1 MQFQTIKKVFVATVL
16 PLSLV
21 LSIVVSGQVLAQ
33 DTIRI
38 AYLDPLSGTFAATGE
53 SGLHQIKYAVEKL
66 VNEKGGVWGGR
77 KIEVVSFDN
86 KGSPTDTQIQL
97 KRIISSDIH
106 FVFSGNSSAVAS
118 VISDTL
124 DKHNRRNPDN
134 QVLYLN
140 YSAVD
145 PALTER
151 DCNFWHF
158 RFDAHADIKMDALT
172 DHIANNKAV
181 KSVYIIGQDYSFG
194 KTVSAS
200 ARDML
205 KKKRP
210 DIEIVGDELHPIGL
224 VKDFT
229 PYVTKIG
236 SSKADAVI
244 TGNWGADMVALARSI
259 ADAGLDLPIYTYYGA
274 YDGTT
279 ATLGE
284 AGKNRI
290 YLVHQGRANKELNDD
305 WRKYNADFKARH
317 PNFDI
322 TYPRMVYAIDMLA
335 KAITKAKSIE
345 PQQVAYALE
354 GMEYTTMLGE
364 DVWMRSDDHQL
375 FADLSVSVQTNEGI
389 EIDADNSGYGLVT
402 QMAKPMEET
411 FMDTSCRM
419 RRPSGG

>member
-1 MQFQTIKKVFVATVL
+1 MIR
-16 PLSLV
+16 PISLF
-21 LSIVVSGQVLAQ
+21 VLALLFCLSSHAQ
-33 DTIRI
+33 QSIRI
-38 AYLDPLSGTFAATGE
+38 AYMDPLSGTFAATGE
-53 SGLHQIKYAVEKL
+53 SGLHQIRFAVENL
-66 VNEKGGVWGGR
+66 VNANGGVLGGR
-77 KIEVVSFDN
+77 KLEVVAFDN
-86 KGSPTDTQIQL
+86 KASPTDTQIQL
-97 KRIISSDIH
+97 KRLISDGIH

-118 VISDTL
+118 VISNTL

-134 QVLYLN
+134 RVLYLN

-145 PALTER
+145 PALTEQ
-151 DCNFWHF
+151 DCSFWHF

-172 DHIANNKAV
+172 DHIASNPNI

-200 ARDML
+200 ARAML
-205 KKKRP
+205 KIKRP

-284 AGKNRI
+284 AGKDRI
-290 YLVHQGRANKELNDD
+290 YLVHQGKINTDYTERYGNYI
-305 WRKYNADFKARH
+305 RKFKKQH

-322 TYPRMVYAIDMLA
+322 TLPRMIYGVEMLA
-335 KAITKAKSIE
+335 KAINKAKSDD
-345 PQQVAYALE
+345 PLQVALALE
-354 GMEYTTMLGE
+354 GMEYTTLNDE
-364 DVWMRSDDHQL
+364 PVWMRPDDHQA
-375 FADLSVSVQTNEGI
+375 FADLSVSMQTNEGI
-389 EIDADNSGYGLVT
+389 DFDADNSGYGLVT
-402 QMAKPMEET
+402 QMGKPMAET
-411 FMDTSCRM
+411 FVDTSCKM
-419 RRPSGG
+419 RRPRGG